1 MRRILIVTGVV
12 LAILAALVFLLR
24 LLPPVT

>member
-12 LAILAALVFLLR
+12 LAILAALVFLLP